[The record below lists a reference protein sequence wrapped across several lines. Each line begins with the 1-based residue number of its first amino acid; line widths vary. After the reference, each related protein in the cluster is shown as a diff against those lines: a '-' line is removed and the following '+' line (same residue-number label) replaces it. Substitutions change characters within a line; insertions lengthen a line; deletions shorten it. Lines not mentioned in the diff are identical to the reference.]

1 MQFGGNRIALAGGGL
16 AAFTVV
22 ALLAKLNFASANR
35 PKKVL
40 EWD

>member
-1 MQFGGNRIALAGGGL
+1 MQFGGNRIALAGGL

-22 ALLAKLNFASANR
+22 APLAKLNLASANR